1 MARDSHYVRLE
12 TLHEGADILV
22 FRARRQEDDRPVVLK
37 VLRRDH
43 TDPRAPGRLHHE
55 YEIAC
60 AIDAS
65 AIVKPYAIDT
75 FHGQSALILEDFGGR
90 SLDHPLDDPMP
101 IERFFPLAL
110 RITSALAELHRHHI
124 IHKDIKPQNLLYNPD
139 TDEVKITDLGI
150 ASRAP
155 RESQNLSHAGLIEG
169 TLAYMAPEQ
178 TGRMNRWIDERTDL
192 YSLGVTFYQMLTG
205 RLPFEARDPLEWVH
219 CHIARTPLPPHAIV
233 PSVPPQ
239 LSAVVLKLL
248 AKAAEERYQSALGLR
263 YDLEACFAQ
272 WRATG
277 AIKAFA
283 LGQRD
288 RSDRFQVPQRL
299 YGREREVDCLRAAF
313 ERVVAQGRPELVL
326 VSGYS
331 GIGKSSLVSELHSPV
346 VRERG
351 SFLSGKCDQYNR
363 DIPYLPFLQ
372 AFRGLLQEI
381 LSASEE
387 QVEGFRQ
394 RLREALGPNGRLL
407 ADVLPEIER
416 LVGPQEPMPEL
427 SATEAQSRL
436 LATVQRFVAATAQKE
451 HPVVLFLD
459 DLQWAD
465 AASLELVERLV
476 TYTATAHLL
485 LLGAYRD
492 NEVGPAHPLQRMLAE
507 VKKRGA
513 AVADIVLA
521 PLSAADVGAL
531 VAEAVHASAEHAE
544 PLARLVYEKTGGNP
558 FFVLQF
564 LIALHQEGLIVL
576 DAEAGA
582 WRWDITAIR
591 DKGFTDNVVEL
602 MTGKLKRLSLPAL
615 EALKLAACLGSRLD
629 LDTLADVAQRPVAEL
644 RAALEEAVQEGL
656 IVGQGGTY
664 RFLHD
669 RVQQAAHALIPAERL
684 AEVHLGIGWLLFQR
698 LRAEEREEMIF
709 DVVGHLN
716 RGAAL
721 VRSRAER
728 EELAAL
734 NLRAG
739 RKAKAAAAFHGAAA
753 LFAAGMALLAPDRW
767 EAQYE
772 LTYNLTFERAYAAY
786 VTGSFEDAEPL
797 FEELMS
803 RARTE
808 LERAA
813 VVELAVGFHVTRRQ
827 SVCALE
833 LGLRCLRAFGIDLPI
848 HPTDAEIEEE
858 TQRVWQALGDRAIEE
873 LIRLPP
879 MTHPEIK
886 VVMGVLR
893 GVALAAYFVDPNLMY
908 LVNVRKI
915 ELSLRY
921 GNAESSAHAYST
933 FAVEIGRRY
942 WRYKEAFR
950 FGELACGLADGS
962 SLLTKSFVFT
972 IFGNHLIFWRRHYR
986 EASFYARIGFNAA
999 IESGD
1004 LHLACS
1010 NCQYSPLFPL
1020 SCGEPLEDVLRDVE
1034 ERLGV
1039 VRRARHAFSH
1049 DILLGVY
1056 CLIQTLRGRTIRL
1069 SMLDGTV
1076 LDQAAFE
1083 ARLDPKDLEGA
1094 HCFYYILKAQAL
1106 FVLGHPREAV
1116 AATTIAS
1123 AEQAWRFEMGPLI
1136 VEFVFYRTLALA
1148 AACDESPP
1156 PRELPDGLLAGE
1168 RQLGVWAEN
1177 CPENFLHKHALVRA
1191 EIARLLGHEP
1201 EASRLYEQAISS
1213 AREHGFVQYEAIACE
1228 LAAGFSRAR
1237 GLPIAADA
1245 YLQMARAGYFRW
1257 GAHAKVEQLDQRYP
1271 HLVERKPIAPTVT
1284 FALRAEQFDVLSV
1297 VKASQSISGELKL
1310 QRLLE
1315 TLLRVV
1321 VEHAG
1326 ADEGVVLLVRDERL
1340 STAAAIEASGGA
1352 VRFLDRG
1359 EESTA
1364 ALPQSILNYVRRSR
1378 ERVLLDDAA
1387 ATHPFVE
1394 DEYFTRRRPRSLL
1407 CLPIARQTRLLG
1419 ILYLENSLVTGAF
1432 TPGRLNV
1439 LELLASQTAISLE
1452 NAMLYSDL
1460 EEENSER
1467 RRAEQE
1473 LRANQEILQGIVDN
1487 SAAAIYL
1494 KDGEG
1499 RFLLANRRVCDLLR
1513 LTSEEL
1519 LGKTDAEI
1527 VPAPIAEAM
1536 RDHDRKV
1543 LEAGTPMEWEE
1554 ELPLSDGTRT
1564 FLSVKFPLGGGAA
1577 PRALCGI
1584 STDITERKQAE
1595 RAQRFLAEASR
1606 KLMALGYDATLE
1618 SVADLAVPE
1627 LSDQCVVSILP
1638 EDNAVFGSA
1647 ASGMRLEAIDALR
1660 KALTSPAAATPTE
1673 PGIVDARALPLMPQ
1687 LGVHAYLRVPLR
1699 ARDRCLGV
1707 MFLLATAPQ
1716 RRYGPADLALAEELG
1731 RRAGLALDN
1740 ARLYALA
1747 QEAIGRR
1754 DEFLTIASHELKT
1767 PLTSL
1772 QMQIQ
1777 RVERLVRHDPSAHL
1791 NPARLET
1798 MLQVLHRQSSRL
1810 RSLVDELL
1818 DVSRLNAGRLTLACE
1833 PIELAGLTREIVERL
1848 APQLAAAG
1856 CRAEL
1861 EMDEPVSGFW
1871 DKSRLEQVLL
1881 NLLSNA
1887 MKYGMHHP
1895 IHVGVRRQAESALII
1910 VRDHGIGIA
1919 EEDQVRIFNRF
1930 ERAVSVRNFGGLGL
1944 GLYLVRWIVTSHGGT
1959 VRVESQPNAGAT
1971 FVVELPLQPAAVS
1984 KQDETCRPGA
1994 DDDSRRHPPGKRWE
2008 LGKP

>member
-1 MARDSHYVRLE
+1 MTRDSRYLGLE
-12 TLHEGADILV
+12 ILHEGADTLV
-22 FRARRQEDDRPVVLK
+22 FRARRKEDDRPVVLK

-43 TDPRAPGRLHHE
+43 ADPRAPGRLYHE
-55 YEIAC
+55 YEIAG

-65 AIVKPYAIDT
+65 VVVKPYAIDV

-90 SLDHPLDDPMP
+90 SLDHPLDEPMP
-101 IERFFPLAL
+101 LERFFPLAL
-110 RITSALAELHRHHI
+110 RIAAALAELHRHHI

-139 TDEVKITDLGI
+139 TGEVKITDFGI

-155 RESQNLSHAGLIEG
+155 RESQNLTHAGLIEG

-219 CHIARTPLPPHAIV
+219 CHIAQKPLPPHAVV
-233 PSVPPQ
+233 PSVPPP

-263 YDLEACFAQ
+263 YDLDACFAQ
-272 WRATG
+272 WQASGT
-277 AIKAFA
+277 IQAFA

-288 RSDRFQVPQRL
+288 LSDRFQVPQRL
-299 YGREREVDCLRAAF
+299 YGREREVEALGAAF
-313 ERVVAQGRPELVL
+313 ERVVAQGRPEFVL

-331 GIGKSSLVSELHSPV
+331 GIGKSSLVAELHSPV
-346 VRERG
+346 VRKRG
-351 SFLSGKCDQYNR
+351 IFLSGKCDQYNR
-363 DIPYLPFLQ
+363 DVPYLPFLQ

-381 LSASEE
+381 LSASED
-387 QVEGFRQ
+387 QVERFRQ

-407 ADVLPEIER
+407 ADVLPEIEQ
-416 LVGPQEPMPEL
+416 LLGPQEPLPEL
-427 SATEAQSRL
+427 PATEAQSRL
-436 LATVQRFVAATAQKE
+436 HTTVQRLVAATAQRE

-465 AASLELVERLV
+465 AASLELVEQLA
-476 TYTATAHLL
+476 TYTEASYMLL
-485 LLGAYRD
+485 IGAYRD
-492 NEVGPAHPLQRMLAE
+492 NEVGPAHPLQRTLAE
-507 VKKRGA
+507 AKKRGA
-513 AVADIVLA
+513 VAADIVLA

-531 VAEAVHASAEHAE
+531 VAEAVHASAEQVE

-564 LIALHQEGLIVL
+564 LIALHQEGLIAL

-582 WRWDITAIR
+582 WRWDIAAIR

-602 MTGKLKRLSLPAL
+602 MTGKLKRLSVPAL
-615 EALKLAACLGSRLD
+615 DALKLAACLGSRLD
-629 LDTLADVAQRPVAEL
+629 LDTLAVVAKRPAAEL
-644 RAALEEAVQEGL
+644 REGLEEAVKEGL
-656 IVGQGGTY
+656 VVCQGGTY

-669 RVQQAAHALIPAERL
+669 RVQQAAYALIPAGEL
-684 AEVHLGIGWLLFQR
+684 AEVHLGIGWLLLKRQ
-698 LRAEEREEMIF
+698 RAEERDEMIF

-721 VRSRAER
+721 VRSQAER
-728 EELAAL
+728 DELAAL

-753 LFAAGMALLAPDRW
+753 LFAAGVALLAPDRW

-772 LTYNLTFERAYAAY
+772 LAYNLTFERAYAAY

-813 VVELAVGFHVTRRQ
+813 VVELAVGFHVTSRQ
-827 SVCALE
+827 SARALE
-833 LGLRCLRAFGIDLPI
+833 LGLRCLRAFGIDLPL
-848 HPTDAEIEEE
+848 HPTDAQVEEE
-858 TQRVWQALGDRAIEE
+858 TERVWQMLRDRAIED
-873 LIRLPP
+873 LIHLPP
-879 MTHPEIK
+879 MTPPEIK
-886 VVMGVLR
+886 VAMGVLR

-908 LVNVRKI
+908 LVAVRKI
-915 ELSLRY
+915 ELSLRH
-921 GNAESSAHAYST
+921 GNAESSAHAYSS

-942 WRYKEAFR
+942 WKYEEAYR
-950 FGELACGLADGS
+950 FGELACGLADRS
-962 SLLTKSFVFT
+962 SLLLTKSFVFT

-986 EASFYARIGFNAA
+986 EAPFYARIGFNTA

-1010 NCQYSPLFPL
+1010 NCQFAPLFPL
-1020 SCGEPLEDVLRDVE
+1020 SCGEPLEDVLHEVE
-1034 ERLGV
+1034 DRLRF
-1039 VRRARHAFSH
+1039 VRRARHAFSY
-1049 DILLGVY
+1049 DILLGIH
-1056 CLIQTLRGRTIRL
+1056 CLIQTLRGRPVNV
-1069 SMLDGTV
+1069 SMLDGSV
-1076 LDQAAFE
+1076 LDQETFE
-1083 ARLDPKDLEGA
+1083 ERLDPKDLEGA

-1106 FVLGHPREAV
+1106 FVLGAPREAA
-1116 AATTIAS
+1116 AATAIAS
-1123 AEQAWRFEMGPLI
+1123 AEHAWRFGMGPLL
-1136 VEFVFYRTLALA
+1136 VEFVFYRALALA
-1148 AACDESPP
+1148 AVCDECPSL

-1168 RQLGVWAEN
+1168 RQLGVWADN

-1191 EIARLLGHEP
+1191 EIARLLGQES

-1213 AREHGFVQYEAIACE
+1213 AREHGFVQHEAVACE
-1228 LAAGFSRAR
+1228 RAACYYRAR
-1237 GLPIAADA
+1237 GLSIAADA
-1245 YLQMARAGYFRW
+1245 YLQKARAGYFRW

-1271 HLVERKPIAPTVT
+1271 YLVERKPIAPTVT

-1310 QRLLE
+1310 PRLLE

-1326 ADEGVVLLVRDERL
+1326 ADDGYVLLVRDERL
-1340 STAAAIEASGGA
+1340 FTAAAIEASGGT
-1352 VRFLDRG
+1352 VRSLDVG
-1359 EESTA
+1359 EESRAT
-1364 ALPQSILNYVRRSR
+1364 LPRSILNYVRRTR
-1378 ERVLLDDAA
+1378 ERVLLDDATA
-1387 ATHPFVE
+1387 AHPFLE

-1407 CLPIARQTRLLG
+1407 CLPVARQTRLLG
-1419 ILYLENSLVTGAF
+1419 ILYLENNLVTGVF

-1460 EEENSER
+1460 EDENAER
-1467 RRAEQE
+1467 RRAEQA
-1473 LRANQEILQGIVDN
+1473 LKANQEILQGIVDN

-1494 KDGEG
+1494 KDREG
-1499 RFLLANRRVCDLLR
+1499 RFLLANRHVRDLLR
-1513 LTSEEL
+1513 LPGEQL

-1527 VPAPIAEAM
+1527 LPAPMAQAI
-1536 RDHDRKV
+1536 RDHDRQV
-1543 LEAGTPMEWEE
+1543 LDAGTPMEWEE
-1554 ELPLSDGTRT
+1554 ELPLSDGPRT
-1564 FLSVKFPLGGGAA
+1564 FLSVKFPLGEGTA
-1577 PRALCGI
+1577 PRAVCGI

-1606 KLMALGYDATLE
+1606 KLMSLGYGATLE

-1627 LSDQCVVSILP
+1627 LADQCVVSVLP
-1638 EDNAVFGSA
+1638 EDNAFLGTA
-1647 ASGMRLEAIDALR
+1647 ASGVPLEELDALR
-1660 KALTSPAAATPTE
+1660 KALTSPAAAMPTE
-1673 PGIVDARALPLMPQ
+1673 PEIGDARAMPLMQQ
-1687 LGVHAYLRVPLR
+1687 LSVHAYLRVPIR

-1716 RRYGPADLALAEELG
+1716 RRYGPADLALAAELG
-1731 RRAGLALDN
+1731 RRAALALDN
-1740 ARLYALA
+1740 ARLYAMA

-1754 DEFLTIASHELKT
+1754 DEFLMIASHELKT

-1777 RVERLVRHDPSAHL
+1777 MLERLLRRDPSANL
-1791 NPARLET
+1791 TPARLET
-1798 MLQVLHRQSSRL
+1798 MLQVLNRQIARL
-1810 RSLVDELL
+1810 GHLVDELL
-1818 DVSRLNAGRLTLACE
+1818 DVSRLHIGRLTLACE
-1833 PIELAGLTREIVERL
+1833 PVELASLTREIVGRM

-1856 CRAEL
+1856 CRTEL
-1861 EMDEPVSGFW
+1861 EMDEPVVGHW
-1871 DKSRLEQVLL
+1871 DRSRLEQALL

-1887 MKYGMHHP
+1887 MKYGTHQP
-1895 IHVGVRRQAESALII
+1895 IHVGVRRQATSALII

-1919 EEDQVRIFNRF
+1919 EEDQARIFNRF
-1930 ERAVSVRNFGGLGL
+1930 ERAVPARNFGGLGL

-1959 VRVESQPNAGAT
+1959 VRVESKPNAGAT
-1971 FVVELPLQPAAVS
+1971 FVVELPLRLPAVDNY
-1984 KQDETCRPGA
+1984 DEPARPGG
-1994 DDDSRRHPPGKRWE
+1994 DDRLSRLASQGVT
-2008 LGKP
+2008 